1 MRQAAHVVQ
10 IESVAVA
17 GVVDV
22 CDVILGELRRTAE
35 VIRSIFVSKAVRQP
49 RGQTS
54 VAGRNFERE
63 IKFGC
68 SQFHVVVP
76 HIFGIAVKR
85 NDSQQAIWTRAG
97 ARVWRG
103 VWIGQ
108 IGERKNVFS
117 VLEALIR
124 KRPVAVMVKLIAQC
138 KISSQPPCQI
148 RTDQR
153 PRRPSYINRP
163 VANKEGGVDTARLGG
178 SRFPGG

>member
-1 MRQAAHVVQ
+1 
-10 IESVAVA
+10 
-17 GVVDV
+17 
-22 CDVILGELRRTAE
+22 
-35 VIRSIFVSKAVRQP
+35 
-49 RGQTS
+49 
-54 VAGRNFERE
+54 
-63 IKFGC
+63 
-68 SQFHVVVP
+68 
-76 HIFGIAVKR
+76 
-85 NDSQQAIWTRAG
+85 IWTRAG

-103 VWIGQ
+103 GWIGQ

-163 VANKEGGVDTARLGG
+163 VANKKCGVDVARFGVSGFPEVIGGLGQYPDVVIG
-178 SRFPGG
+178 NQAVRRCIRSAAVAGG